1 MPISIVVHGGAW
13 AIPDA
18 IYDRTHQ
25 GVVRAAKIGFEV
37 LKKGGSA
44 LDAVQVHNLL
54 RSSKSKR
61 VLSSQSR
68 WVIVGCRVQYGD

>member
-54 RSSKSKR
+54 
-61 VLSSQSR
+61 
-68 WVIVGCRVQYGD
+68 